1 MNKNELIRT
10 VESARDG
17 SKKAFEV
24 LYNEYYDKLYFF
36 VLKNVGRKDVA
47 EDITQESFLK
57 AMEGISTLEDPANF
71 STWLHGIAFHKC
83 KDIFRKEKR
92 SAYFDSDEEMDAVM
106 ENVSLNE
113 PVMVPEDYATDKERA
128 AELKKMID
136 ELKPDMKSAI
146 ILYYYDDMSVAD
158 VAKAL
163 DMNENAAKQKL
174 FQARKKL
181 KAKIDKMVKDG
192 GVMCCAVPM
201 GDMLKNTVSPKYAAS
216 ARVSSSAAVTSAAMG
231 TKIAAAATAAV
242 LAVGIPLGLGLMKDK
257 DRGDIRLTDSLTS
270 SVSSSLATDEDS
282 SRPIIELMDES
293 NTDSSL
299 PDSSRTTVDDAVSRA
314 DNSSTS
320 SQSNDNNITSDS
332 STASVSQDNSRT
344 ELNETTARTEA
355 EKVVNKL
362 NDAAKFV
369 SYGVNTDSTKDWIYD
384 ENGEPQYSQVNDSR
398 FNSIEGVRNYLR
410 GFCTE
415 NYINE
420 NFKGFFESIGDNDP
434 LFIERNGILYLNQL
448 WTGETNYLYS
458 EREVTVKDMG
468 DDTFSAELITTTAT
482 VNGDQ
487 RTKEKIHFVIEDGVW
502 KADSGESEV
511 MAEEPVKHD
520 TPVETVMNVEK
531 MLTMTPEGLM
541 DLSGGDYETASM
553 VYDTQGFA
561 VGIRCR
567 SFPEYV
573 FVPRLTDF
581 IEGEPK
587 SKTEVAIPTMP
598 GTKASLTGDIQL
610 LNLYEGA
617 KVSDDITVG
626 MTYTELKNKF
636 GDDFKINY
644 INTSLE
650 LGCSAV
656 IDGRNWDFGF
666 ELNEE
671 QKTEVR
677 RRLEDAR
684 SSDERYEPVDISDL
698 DPKSFVACYIT
709 R

>member
-299 PDSSRTTVDDAVSRA
+299 PDSNRTTVDDAVSRT

-320 SQSNDNNITSDS
+320 SQSNDNNSMSDS
-332 STASVSQDNSRT
+332 NTASVSQDNSRT

-458 EREVTVKDMG
+458 EREVTVKEMG

-482 VNGDQ
+482 GDGDQ
-487 RTKEKIHFVIEDGVW
+487 RKKEKIHFVKEDGVW

-511 MAEEPVKHD
+511 MAEEPAKHD

-541 DLSGGDYETASM
+541 DLSGGDYEAVST

-587 SKTEVAIPTMP
+587 SKYEVAIPTMP

-698 DPKSFVACYIT
+698 DPKSFVACHIVG
-709 R
+709 